1 MYLMSQTS
9 NTHNMCILLQT
20 SNDSNCVAAGN
31 PYSSVAPSLRRSAVA
46 LLLMLTYFVYMCFDV
61 VYMCFGCCLH
71 VADVSYMSR
80 AHKNWR
86 LE

>member
-61 VYMCFGCCLH
+61 VYMCF
-71 VADVSYMSR
+71 DVVYMCFDVVYM
-80 AHKNWR
+80 
-86 LE
+86 